1 MQVFEDISKLGYSA
15 KWNQMA
21 PKRYYSFNKNS
32 LIHPLTAPFFVM
44 AEPLV
49 SALGNNRLIVLFAHL
64 YPDRSG
70 NFNQNSIRK
79 NLKYLAQE
87 CNVLPLR
94 EAMKRLDK
102 SQELPRRAVAIL
114 VDDATKAFGQQ
125 GRKLLKEVELPYTLA
140 LIPGLIQDSGRE
152 NKIARLMRLAGHRY
166 WLPHQEM
173 VQKALDWFGSPVDEG
188 ADSYECLFE
197 KARQLEEDQFEDLLL
212 HVRAQNDHF
221 MSWEELKQLQAEDQV
236 DFASHTMSHP
246 HLKLATGTWLDWEI
260 GRSKELIQSN
270 LGVKADS
277 LVAPYGNPKHFTS
290 GLQQSL
296 IKHEYKYAFSTEKGT
311 IGYQTWR
318 NQLPRLNLEDEYWRL
333 KLHTCPAVCS
343 FLYSRGRG
351 MSAG

>member
-1 MQVFEDISKLGYSA
+1 
-15 KWNQMA
+15 
-21 PKRYYSFNKNS
+21 
-32 LIHPLTAPFFVM
+32 M
-44 AEPLV
+44 AESLV

-102 SQELPRRAVAIL
+102 NQELPRRAVAIL
-114 VDDATKAFGQQ
+114 VDDATKVFGQQ

-152 NKIARLMRLAGHRY
+152 NKIARLMRLAGHKY

-173 VQKALDWFGSPVDEG
+173 VQKALDWFGSSVDEG
-188 ADSYECLFE
+188 ADTYECLFE

-270 LGVKADS
+270 LGVEADS
-277 LVAPYGNPKHFTS
+277 LVVPYGNPKHFTS

-343 FLYSRGRG
+343 FLYSRDRRI
-351 MSAG
+351 SAGQR

>member
-1 MQVFEDISKLGYSA
+1 
-15 KWNQMA
+15 MA
-21 PKRYYSFNKNS
+21 PKRYYPLNKNS

-102 SQELPRRAVAIL
+102 NQELPRRAVAIL

-125 GRKLLKEVELPYTLA
+125 GRKLLKKVELPYTLA

-152 NKIARLMRLAGHRY
+152 NKIARLMRLAGHKY
-166 WLPHQEM
+166 WLPQQEM

-197 KARQLEEDQFEDLLL
+197 KASQLEEDQFEDLLL

-246 HLKLATGTWLDWEI
+246 HLRLATGTWLDWEI

-270 LGVKADS
+270 LGVEVDS
-277 LVAPYGNPKHFTS
+277 LVVPYGNPKHFTS

-296 IKHEYKYAFSTEKGT
+296 IKHKYKYAFSTEKGS

-343 FLYSRGRG
+343 FLYSRDRG
-351 MSAG
+351 MSAGQR

>member
-1 MQVFEDISKLGYSA
+1 
-15 KWNQMA
+15 
-21 PKRYYSFNKNS
+21 
-32 LIHPLTAPFFVM
+32 
-44 AEPLV
+44 
-49 SALGNNRLIVLFAHL
+49 
-64 YPDRSG
+64 
-70 NFNQNSIRK
+70 
-79 NLKYLAQE
+79 
-87 CNVLPLR
+87 
-94 EAMKRLDK
+94 
-102 SQELPRRAVAIL
+102 
-114 VDDATKAFGQQ
+114 
-125 GRKLLKEVELPYTLA
+125 
-140 LIPGLIQDSGRE
+140 
-152 NKIARLMRLAGHRY
+152 MRLAGHKY

-197 KARQLEEDQFEDLLL
+197 KARQLEEDRFEDLLL

-270 LGVKADS
+270 LGVEADS
-277 LVAPYGNPKHFTS
+277 LVVPYGNPKHFTS

-343 FLYSRGRG
+343 FLYSRDRG
-351 MSAG
+351 MSAGQR